1 MATALKPAQ
10 SAKLRDISTLTA
22 LLGYLHEELDWPLDL
37 ENIDD
42 AYFDYDPDEIGL
54 DAENS
59 AKIKSIKQLRPLS
72 NKQPW
77 GIFFV
82 EFNNKQL
89 PVVALRRILRGLVVK
104 SRNTGADRQRWKTKD
119 LLFVSA
125 YGEAGDRQ
133 ITFAHFTDESEYGDL
148 PILRVLGWDAADTGL
163 QLSQVAH
170 TLHEKLHWPADGID
184 IESWRSQWAAAF
196 RLKPNQVINDS
207 KSLAVL
213 LAQLAARIRDRAVAV
228 LAIESAKG
236 PLRSLEKAFK
246 ESLISDLDDI
256 KFADMYAQTITYG
269 LFAARVSR
277 ASGALV
283 ADDVSLVVPSTNPF
297 LKELLESFLDAS
309 GRVRSKERRID
320 FDELGIND
328 VVEALRESPMD
339 AILAQFGN
347 ARPDDDPVIH
357 FYEDFLKAYDR
368 KLKAERGV
376 FYTPRPV
383 VQFIV
388 RSVHEILQKEFGL
401 DDGLASTATWADMR
415 EKFRNDGRN
424 LALPAGVTENMP
436 FIHILDPATGTAT
449 FLVEVIDVVYSTLKA
464 KWRASGAKQ
473 DEINRRWNE
482 YVPAH
487 LLPRLYGFE
496 LMMAPY
502 AIAHMKIGLKLGET
516 GYKFPEN
523 TPRVNVFLTNAL
535 EPAQAIQA
543 ELVELA
549 PMLAHEAE
557 AASKAKSSLPATV
570 VIGNPPYSGLSKNM
584 NPWID
589 GLLKGELPSRV
600 KVKSYYQV
608 DGRPLGERKL
618 WLQDDYVKF
627 FRLAQWRIESCGIG
641 VLGYI
646 TNHGFL
652 DNPTF
657 RGMRQ
662 CLMSTFGLIDVV
674 DLHGNSKKKERT
686 PDGHK
691 DVNVFDIEQG
701 VAISIMRSGLGAE
714 SPRFGEIWGPR
725 VVKYEALLST
735 AIVLSKLEPVS
746 PYYFLAPRNNEWRAE
761 FNASWPLNAVFPVN
775 ATGVVTARDH
785 FVVALDSATLTMRM
799 KEFVAEEFSDE
810 AIRKKYFSGMGA
822 AKYVDGDTRSWK
834 LGAARVAL
842 RAENWSAAITDFLY
856 RPFDTRKLIY
866 TPVMVDW
873 PRTEVMKHML
883 NGSNIGLSTVR
894 QLANTPWEHVSV
906 SGLVHDDC
914 YVSNRTK
921 ERTYCFP
928 LWLYSGNERH
938 DLYED
943 DLLSE
948 LPGRRANLAQK
959 FVQALLDALE
969 LRLSDW
975 RAEEA
980 SAPLH
985 AEKIF
990 HYVFA
995 ILYSPAYR
1003 ARYVEF
1009 LKSEFARIPLPGSLE
1024 LFDAISVQGAALVS
1038 LHKMEAPQ
1046 LISIAADVVSAA
1058 TDASPSEVAIAPI
1071 FFGKSRQL
1079 LKVAE
1084 GKRSLANLA
1093 TDENGV
1099 TRGTVYINAESGF
1112 VGVSKAV
1119 WEFSIGAYQVLH
1131 KWLDDRRKAGR
1142 SLSDDDIAHWR
1153 RIHAALEQTMATMDA
1168 IDVIINEAG
1177 GFPDAFA
1184 NIPPPAELPVPV
1196 AEEDDSQP
1204 EPKPRGKR
1212 KSKVDVTISSLFE
1225 GLEPIPTPAS
1235 KPLQV
1240 RAAAKRQVKAN
1251 EISAND
1257 AMAAF
1262 RECLANGQLARGEL
1276 IRDAAHALGV
1286 ERAGKLIKEVLDGHL
1301 RAAVRRRIVTNERGM
1316 IRLAGRTIED
1326 FERSELK
1333 GQFVAALV
1341 AEGQGWVERADA
1353 IRAFA
1358 RWLGFTRT
1366 GEKIEAKA
1374 NSLINGLL
1382 REGRL
1387 EAQGK
1392 AVRKAR

>member
-1 MATALKPAQ
+1 M
-10 SAKLRDISTLTA
+10 
-22 LLGYLHEELDWPLDL
+22 
-37 ENIDD
+37 D
-42 AYFDYDPDEIGL
+42 AD
-54 DAENS
+54 NT

-89 PVVALRRILRGLVVK
+89 PIVALRRILRGLVVK
-104 SRNTGADRQRWKTKD
+104 SRSVGADRQRWQTKD

-133 ITFAHFTDESEYGDL
+133 ITFAHFTDESERGDL
-148 PILRVLGWDAADTGL
+148 PILRVLGWDATDTGF

-170 TLHEKLHWPADGID
+170 VLHEKLHWPTADID
-184 IESWRSQWAAAF
+184 VENWRAQWAAAF

-213 LAQLAARIRDRAVAV
+213 LAQLAARIRDRARAV

-246 ESLISDLDDI
+246 ESLISDLDDV

-309 GRVRSKERRID
+309 GRVRNKERRID

-328 VVEALRESPMD
+328 VVEALREAPMD

-401 DDGLASTATWADMR
+401 ADGLASTTTWGEMR
-415 EKFRNDGRN
+415 AKIKQDGRD
-424 LALPAGVTENMP
+424 LALPAGVTDATP
-436 FIHILDPATGTAT
+436 FVHILDPATGTAT
-449 FLVEVIDVVYSTLKA
+449 FLVEVIDVIYTTLKT

-473 DEINRRWNE
+473 EDFKRLWND
-482 YVPAH
+482 YVPVH

-502 AIAHMKIGLKLGET
+502 AIAHMKIGLKLAET
-516 GYKFPEN
+516 GYVFPEN

-535 EPAQAIQA
+535 EPAQAIQPQ
-543 ELVELA
+543 LVELA

-589 GLLKGELPSRV
+589 GLLKGELPSRA
-600 KVKSYYQV
+600 KVKSFYEV
-608 DGRPLGERKL
+608 DGKPLGERKV

-627 FRLAQWRIESCGIG
+627 FRFGQWRIENSGIG

-646 TNHGFL
+646 TNHGYL

-662 CLMSTFGLIDVV
+662 CLMSTFGAIDII
-674 DLHGNSKKKERT
+674 DLHGNSKKKEKS
-686 PDGHK
+686 PGGGK
-691 DVNVFDIEQG
+691 DENVFDIEQG
-701 VAISIMRSGLGAE
+701 VAISLMRSGFGTA
-714 SPRFGEIWGPR
+714 RRQFGELWGQR
-725 VVKYEALLST
+725 SAKYEELTASAFKLQAL
-735 AIVLSKLEPVS
+735 KPVS
-746 PYYFLAPRNNEWRAE
+746 PYYFLAPKNNEWRSE
-761 FNASWPLNAVFPVN
+761 FNNAWPVGAVFPIN
-775 ATGVVTARDH
+775 TTGVVTARDH
-785 FVVALDSATLTMRM
+785 FVIAFDAVVLAKRM
-799 KEFVAEEFSDE
+799 KEFVDEGLSDDSV
-810 AIRKKYFSGMGA
+810 RTKYFAGMGA
-822 AKYVDGDTRSWK
+822 EKYPDGDSRGWK
-834 LGAARVAL
+834 LGRARAAL
-842 RAENWSAAITDFLY
+842 RAVKWEDAITDFLY
-856 RPFDTRKLIY
+856 RPFDMRKLVY

-873 PRTEVMKHML
+873 PRTNVMKHML
-883 NGSNIGLSTVR
+883 AGKNLALTIVR
-894 QLANTPWEHVSV
+894 QVAEGSFNHV
-906 SGLVHDDC
+906 LVATTAVD
-914 YVSNRTK
+914 NRCTFSS
-921 ERTYCFP
+921 RGIAIQYP
-928 LWLYSGNERH
+928 LWLYSGAQRD
-938 DLYED
+938 DLYDD
-943 DLLSE
+943 DLLSQ
-948 LPGRRANLAQK
+948 LPGRQPNLAQA
-959 FVQALLDALE
+959 FINGLLDALH
-969 LRLSDW
+969 LNLPDW
-975 RAEEA
+975 RPDD
-980 SAPLH
+980 SNAPVH
-985 AEKIF
+985 AEKVF
-990 HYVFA
+990 NYVYA
-995 ILYSPAYR
+995 VLHSPSYR
-1003 ARYVEF
+1003 NRYTEF
-1009 LKSEFARIPLPGSLE
+1009 LKSEFARIPIPGSRK
-1024 LFDAISVQGAALVS
+1024 LFDVLSKLGSELVS
-1038 LHKMEAPQ
+1038 LHLLAAPELLAIQ
-1046 LISIAADVVSAA
+1046 AESVVKAAD
-1058 TDASPSEVAIAPI
+1058 ASEASLETAPV
-1071 FFGKSRQL
+1071 FFGPSRLL
-1079 LKVAE
+1079 LKVGE
-1084 GKRSLANLA
+1084 SQRSLAEVA
-1093 TDENGV
+1093 MGQDGV
-1099 TRGTVYINAESGF
+1099 TRGRVYINADSGF
-1112 VGVSKAV
+1112 IGVNNAAWDLHVG
-1119 WEFSIGAYQVLH
+1119 GYQVLH
-1131 KWLDDRRKAGR
+1131 KWLDDRRKAAR
-1142 SLSDDDIAHWR
+1142 SLSDEDIAHWR
-1153 RIHAALEQTMATMDA
+1153 RIHAALEQTMAAMAA
-1168 IDVIINEAG
+1168 IDTIIEDAG

-1184 NIPPPAELPVPV
+1184 NIPPPADFPVP
-1196 AEEDDSQP
+1196 ATEDDP
-1204 EPKPRGKR
+1204 ANIEPKAHSKR
-1212 KSKVDVTISSLFE
+1212 KPKVEINISSLFE
-1225 GLEPIPTPAS
+1225 GLDAVPPVIS
-1235 KPLQV
+1235 KPLL
-1240 RAAAKRQVKAN
+1240 APASSKRQIKAC
-1251 EISAND
+1251 EILAND

-1326 FERSELK
+1326 FERGELK

-1382 REGRL
+1382 RESRL

-1392 AVRKAR
+1392 AIRKAR